1 MPEKPTY
8 EELEQRVRELEKAA
22 SERIKSEDALRN
34 TQKLFRALY
43 EQAPVGIAIIDSRT
57 GKFLDINDAYC
68 RIIGYSRSRMLE
80 MDFMKITHPD
90 DLQEDLDNMGRLRA
104 GEISRFQMEKRYFRR
119 GGSVVWVSLTVVPLW
134 RDAAEPMHHIAIVED
149 ITERKRSEEALKAS
163 EQKFRNITEN
173 MPGMVLKY
181 KLNPDGSDELL
192 YISKGVADLFEVSRE
207 DAVNN
212 NKLLWDCIHKDD
224 LEEYAVSI
232 KESAENLSSWEQEH
246 RVQLPDGKVKW
257 VYTCGVPSKQE
268 DGGVIWDTLAFDI
281 TERKRVEAEL
291 ERSKVLLE
299 ATGRMARVG
308 GWELD
313 AETSAVSW
321 TEEIYRIHGVPL
333 EYRPQLKEALDFYP
347 PDDRKVLSEAIK
359 RALDQGEPCDLELR
373 FITAK
378 GDPLWVRIISN
389 PIIENEKVTRLP
401 GTFQDVT
408 DRKNTELALKKSEER
423 HKKISALATDYFY
436 ELNVDDERLIF
447 IEWVSD
453 SFERVTTY
461 NRDEMKEFE
470 KWMSKI
476 HPDDLADLQQKTADL
491 LANKPVVNEY
501 RFKTRNGDTRWL
513 VDRLI
518 PEWSEEQNRV
528 VKAYGA
534 VRDITARKRTEE
546 ALQASLAQKEV
557 LLREIHHR
565 VKNNM
570 QTIVGLLRMH
580 ARRIDDAQLTEIF
593 NDCRDRIGAM
603 SLIHEAL
610 YQSDDLAKIDF
621 KAYLKKLC
629 RNLAQAHD
637 AGKRGV
643 TLTASA
649 EDVSMNMDQ
658 GVAVG
663 MVIAELISN
672 AFKHAFPDGGG
683 GTVSVGLDRPDG
695 ETVRLAV
702 SDTGKGLPPD
712 FDMSASSSL
721 GMRLVWGAVTRE
733 LGGSIEAANDGGA
746 KFVIRFKMGN
756 SVEK

>member
-1 MPEKPTY
+1 LFDATG
-8 EELEQRVRELEKAA
+8 ELYA
-22 SERIKSEDALRN
+22 IC
-34 TQKLFRALY
+34 
-43 EQAPVGIAIIDSRT
+43 GIAT
-57 GKFLDINDAYC
+57 
-68 RIIGYSRSRMLE
+68 
-80 MDFMKITHPD
+80 
-90 DLQEDLDNMGRLRA
+90 
-104 GEISRFQMEKRYFRR
+104 
-119 GGSVVWVSLTVVPLW
+119 
-134 RDAAEPMHHIAIVED
+134 D
-149 ITERKRSEEALKAS
+149 ITERREMESALRESEERFRAIFEQAAAGIATAMADGRFLETNQALCDMLGYTNEELS
-163 EQKFRNITEN
+163 EMTVYDITFPEDRQRQIEKDKT
-173 MPGMVLKY
+173 VLEGKEHTIY
-181 KLNPDGSDELL
+181 IEKRFVHKDGHPVWAQLSSQVVRDEDGSIQ
-192 YISKGVADLFEVSRE
+192 YVIGVV
-207 DAVNN
+207 V
-212 NKLLWDCIHKDD
+212 
-224 LEEYAVSI
+224 
-232 KESAENLSSWEQEH
+232 
-246 RVQLPDGKVKW
+246 
-257 VYTCGVPSKQE
+257 
-268 DGGVIWDTLAFDI
+268 DI
-281 TERKRVEAEL
+281 NERKRVEAEL
-291 ERSKVLLE
+291 QKSKALLE

-610 YQSDDLAKIDF
+610 YQSDDLVKIDF